1 MSDVRLITHEYNFGV
16 NKGNLYY
23 IASYIM
29 FELWQVPCTYIIR
42 VLRNVN
48 ILYVFTEWKEMP
60 FNLFQLKM

>member
-29 FELWQVPCTYIIR
+29 FEL
-42 VLRNVN
+42 
-48 ILYVFTEWKEMP
+48 
-60 FNLFQLKM
+60 